1 MMKSKNVLKD
11 ISISISS
18 PSKNNNQEQVL
29 NGGNSHA
36 DSDSTKKVS
45 LFNKFALID

>member
-11 ISISISS
+11 ISISS
-18 PSKNNNQEQVL
+18 PSKNNNQEQIL

-36 DSDSTKKVS
+36 DSDSRTKKVS